1 MGKLDARVALVTG
14 GASGI
19 GRASCEALAAEGA
32 RVVVADINE
41 AGGEATQEGIGDS
54 AAFQRLDVSSESDW
68 EAATARALALFGR
81 LDILVNCA
89 GIGFSC
95 HAEDI
100 ELEAWNQIVAV
111 NLTGTMLA
119 CKHGIRAIKQSDG
132 GGSIITISSIGG
144 LLGTSDLAAY
154 CATKGGVTL
163 LTKSVALDCAEL
175 GYGIRCNA
183 IHPTYVDTEMLDPV
197 ADLVGDRDTMIA
209 GMLQNVP
216 LGRLAKPQDIAKSV
230 VFLASDDAS
239 MITGTAFLVDG
250 GTTAG
255 MSAQHSP
262 SNSLS

>member
-1 MGKLDARVALVTG
+1 MAKLTDKVALVTG

-32 RVVVADINE
+32 RVLVADINT
-41 AGGEATQEGIGDS
+41 AGGTTTAQALGDR
-54 AAFQRLDVSSESDW
+54 AQFCPLDVSREGDW
-68 EAATARALALFGR
+68 EAATALALSAFGR
-81 LDILVNCA
+81 LDIVVNCA

-100 ELEAWNQIVAV
+100 ELEAWERLIAV

-119 CKHGIRAIKQSDG
+119 CKHGIKAIRQSDG

-154 CATKGGVTL
+154 CASKGGVTL

-183 IHPTYVDTEMLDPV
+183 IHPTYVDTEMLDPI
-197 ADLVGDRDTMIA
+197 AELVGSREAMVA
-209 GMLQNVP
+209 GMVQNVP
-216 LGRLAKPQDIAKSV
+216 LGRLATPRDIARSV
-230 VFLASDDAS
+230 VFLASDDAA

-255 MSAQHSP
+255 MPARHSAQP
-262 SNSLS
+262 

>member
-1 MGKLDARVALVTG
+1 MRGLESKVALVTG

-19 GRASCEALAAEGA
+19 GRASCEALAAQGA
-32 RVVVADINE
+32 QVLVADINE
-41 AGGEATQEGIGDS
+41 SGGRQTEANIGP
-54 AAFQRLDVSSESDW
+54 AASFQYLDVTREEDW
-68 EAATARALALFGR
+68 ERATTAAIALFGR
-81 LDILVNCA
+81 LDIVVNCA

-100 ELEAWNQIVAV
+100 DLESWNRIVAV

-119 CKHGIRAIKQSDG
+119 CKHAIRAIKQFDG
-132 GGSIITISSIGG
+132 GGSIVTISSIAG

-163 LTKSVALDCAEL
+163 LTKAVALDCAEL

-197 ADLVGDRDTMIA
+197 AAMVGNRDAMLA
-209 GMLQNVP
+209 GMIENVP
-216 LGRLAKPQDIAKSV
+216 LGRLATAQDIANSV
-230 VFLASDDAS
+230 VFLVSDDAA
-239 MITGTAFLVDG
+239 MITGSVFTVDG

-255 MSAQHSP
+255 MPARHS
-262 SNSLS
+262 

>member
-1 MGKLDARVALVTG
+1 MGKLESRVALVTG

-19 GRASCEALAAEGA
+19 GRACCEALAAEGA
-32 RVVVADINE
+32 KVLVADINE
-41 AGGEATQEGIGDS
+41 QGGQLTESQIGS
-54 AAFQRLDVSSESDW
+54 AAAFQYLDVTVEADW
-68 EAATARALALFGR
+68 ERATAKAIEQFGR
-81 LDILVNCA
+81 LDIVVNCA

-100 ELEAWNQIVAV
+100 ELDAWNRIVAV

-119 CKHGIRAIKQSDG
+119 CKHAIRAIKQFDG
-132 GGSIITISSIGG
+132 GGAIVTISSIAG

-163 LTKSVALDCAEL
+163 LSKAVALDCAEL

-197 ADLVGDRDTMIA
+197 AAMVGNRDEMIS
-209 GMLQNVP
+209 GMVENVP
-216 LGRLAKPQDIAKSV
+216 LGRLATARDIANSV
-230 VFLASDDAS
+230 VFLVSDDAA
-239 MITGTAFLVDG
+239 MITGSVFTVDG

-255 MSAQHSP
+255 MPARHS
-262 SNSLS
+262 SRN

>member
-1 MGKLDARVALVTG
+1 VGKLDSRVALVTG

-32 RVVVADINE
+32 KVLVADINE
-41 AGGEATQEGIGDS
+41 TGGRRTEASIG
-54 AAFQRLDVSSESDW
+54 AAASFQYLDVSQESDW
-68 EAATARALALFGR
+68 ERAMARVVELFGK
-81 LDILVNCA
+81 LDIVVNCA

-100 ELEAWNQIVAV
+100 ELEAWNRIVAV

-119 CKHGIRAIKQSDG
+119 CKHAIRTIKQFG
-132 GGSIITISSIGG
+132 YGGSIVNISSVGG

-154 CATKGGVTL
+154 CATKAGVTL

-197 ADLVGDRDTMIA
+197 ATMVGGRETMLA
-209 GMLQNVP
+209 AMTENVP
-216 LGRLAKPQDIAKSV
+216 LGRLATAKDIADSV
-230 VFLASDDAS
+230 LFLVSDAAA

-255 MSAQHSP
+255 MSARHSHQ
-262 SNSLS
+262 